1 MLTCCSSKD
10 FDRDTPSTQEPSRR
24 AEVSTCL
31 SYLSHCLLMHM
42 TLTEKCTI
50 ITGMTKNTPKTK
62 NPLIDASWCG
72 STNIR
77 QCVRIKHLYQC
88 RIHPHHY
95 SRKRGKCIEC
105 LEEWDRR
112 ESAQREEERM
122 RKMQKKARDASK
134 GNFTTAGKHVE
145 VVTRPGNLRQTQKPK
160 PSIVQKPG
168 KWPMR
173 QRQQIMATQVAPE
186 LEQAPEED
194 EEPSK
199 GKGKTQGLTLYRAK
213 KKWRD

>member
-1 MLTCCSSKD
+1 MQLQGLYAKKQVDDSSKD

-24 AEVSTCL
+24 AEK
-31 SYLSHCLLMHM
+31 
-42 TLTEKCTI
+42 KCTI

-62 NPLIDASWCG
+62 NPLIGASWCG

-77 QCVRIKHLYQC
+77 QC
-88 RIHPHHY
+88 
-95 SRKRGKCIEC
+95 CIEC

-134 GNFTTAGKHVE
+134 GNFTTAGEHVE